1 MAHTHPSSV
10 ARDRRKLRIRKV
22 VHGGAGRPRMSVFR
36 SANHIYA
43 QVIDDVTGTTLC
55 AASTLSPEVQGHEG
69 HRGNIDAAKAVGKLI
84 AARAAAASV
93 TQVVFDRNGYLYHGR
108 VKALADAAREAG
120 LNF

>member
-1 MAHTHPSSV
+1 MANTNPQSV

-22 VHGGAGRPRMSVFR
+22 VHGGTGRPRMSVFR

-43 QVIDDVTGTTLC
+43 QVIDDVSGSTLC
-55 AASTLSPEVQGHEG
+55 SASTLSPEVKAYAG
-69 HRGNIDAAKAVGKLI
+69 HRGNIAAAKAVGKLI
-84 AARAAAASV
+84 AERAAAANV

-120 LNF
+120 LHF